1 VPGASGIRDR
11 LKKIRT
17 QGLIVGV
24 LGLFVVGFGFCVAY
38 QADQALGE
46 LEMMVLP

>member
-1 VPGASGIRDR
+1 MPGAQGIRER

-17 QGLIVGV
+17 QGLVVGV
-24 LGLFVVGFGFCVAY
+24 LGLVAVGLGFCVAY

-46 LEMMVLP
+46 LETMLLQ